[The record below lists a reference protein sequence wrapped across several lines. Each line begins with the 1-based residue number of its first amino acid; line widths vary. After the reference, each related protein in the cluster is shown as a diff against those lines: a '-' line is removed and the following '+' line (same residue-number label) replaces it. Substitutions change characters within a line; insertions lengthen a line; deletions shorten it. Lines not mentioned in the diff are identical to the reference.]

1 MVNELRESD
10 NLISVDY
17 SDLLQQILQ
26 KLPEQNI
33 FKISS
38 NNQIEANQLDLSYPF
53 NKVYRTYA
61 TALIVVAIS

>member
-38 NNQIEANQLDLSYPF
+38 NNQIEANQLDFSSPF
-53 NKVYRTYA
+53 NKVCSELQA
-61 TALIVVAIS
+61 Q

>member
-53 NKVYRTYA
+53 NKVYSELQA
-61 TALIVVAIS
+61 Q